1 MCEKGEGGRL
11 GGGFDGALLG
21 QVSGLPTIIAAQLA
35 HLAALHGNMAN
46 LSTPVALDFLAEF
59 LDVTEAP
66 AGVAFLL
73 VAMVTVACDMPR
85 LPAGVA
91 ALLALGLLAVPGD
104 VPTPVAV
111 IAGILCLLTISCDV
125 TLLSA
130 AVTEQIFPTPTP
142 PTTPT
147 SCFGA
152 VLDPVSGAATPE
164 AFTAAHIHLWSSL
177 G

>member
-1 MCEKGEGGRL
+1 MCEKGEEGRL

-21 QVSGLPTIIAAQLA
+21 HVPGFPTVIAAQLA
-35 HLAALHGNMAN
+35 HLAALHGNMAD

-66 AGVAFLL
+66 ARVAFLL
-73 VAMVTVACDMPR
+73 VAVVTVARDMPR

-91 ALLALGLLAVPGD
+91 ALLAFGLLAVPGD

-111 IAGILCLLTISCDV
+111 IARVLCLLAVSCDV

-130 AVTEQIFPTPTP
+130 AVTEQIFPTSTP

-152 VLDPVSGAATPE
+152 VLDPVSGSATPE
-164 AFTAAHIHLWSSL
+164 TFTAARIHLWSSL